1 MPDRSTGV
9 EGLDPGDGGTSV
21 FECGLRSPE
30 QQLDQG
36 AGSARSSGSGSKSR
50 GQTSDA
56 PSRYP
61 LVLMAISLRQLRYFV
76 RTVDAGNITRAAEQ
90 LFVAQPALGLQIRQL
105 EESLGVSLLSRH
117 SRGVSPTRAGSLLYE
132 RACEILRMVD
142 DTQRVVAAA
151 GRQDV
156 EAVVLGLTY
165 GVMALL
171 GRDIVIAARD
181 ELPGIQLTLIEEMSI
196 VLMDSLER
204 EELDIAVA
212 YDVHRRPGLLR
223 VPMIE
228 EELVFVSSPSTDP
241 DDRPIAYREL
251 IARPLVLQGPRDVVR
266 QQLEAT
272 AQRLA
277 LPINAVLDV
286 TAISAVK
293 SLVAHGDGVTVM
305 PYGTVIADVTAGRLK
320 VRRIVDPP
328 LKRTLY
334 FARSSRR
341 AQFKRE
347 PELVDFLGRMMN
359 VFAERM
365 GSLAN
370 RLPTLDTPLSQTVDA
385 LAEGGTES

>member
-1 MPDRSTGV
+1 
-9 EGLDPGDGGTSV
+9 
-21 FECGLRSPE
+21 
-30 QQLDQG
+30 
-36 AGSARSSGSGSKSR
+36 
-50 GQTSDA
+50 
-56 PSRYP
+56 
-61 LVLMAISLRQLRYFV
+61 MAISLRQLRYFV

-117 SRGVSPTRAGSLLYE
+117 SRGVSPTRAGSVLYE

-181 ELPGIQLTLIEEMSI
+181 ELPGIQLTLIEEMSV

-212 YDVHRRPGLLR
+212 YDVHERPGLLR

-228 EELVFVSSPSTDP
+228 EELVFVSSPATDP
-241 DDRPIAYREL
+241 DDRPIPYREL
-251 IARPLVLQGPRDVVR
+251 IAQPLVLQGPRDVVR

-277 LPINAVLDV
+277 LRITAVFDV

-305 PYGTVIADVTAGRLK
+305 PYGTVIADVNSGRLK

-347 PELVDFLGRMMN
+347 PELVDLVGRMMN
-359 VFAERM
+359 VFDERM
-365 GSLAN
+365 GSLAT
-370 RLPTLDTPLSQTVDA
+370 RLPTLDAPLSQAVA
-385 LAEGGTES
+385 SLAEGGAES

>member
-1 MPDRSTGV
+1 
-9 EGLDPGDGGTSV
+9 
-21 FECGLRSPE
+21 
-30 QQLDQG
+30 
-36 AGSARSSGSGSKSR
+36 
-50 GQTSDA
+50 
-56 PSRYP
+56 
-61 LVLMAISLRQLRYFV
+61 MAISLRQLRYFV
-76 RTVDAGNITRAAEQ
+76 KTVDAGNITRAAEQ

-132 RACEILRMVD
+132 RAVEILRMVD

-156 EAVVLGLTY
+156 EAVVLGLTH

-171 GRDIVIAARD
+171 GRDIVIGARD
-181 ELPGIQLTLIEEMSI
+181 TLPGIALTLIEEMSV
-196 VLMDSLER
+196 VLMDALER

-212 YDVHRRPGLLR
+212 YDIHQRPGLLR
-223 VPMIE
+223 VPLIE
-228 EELVFVSSPSTDP
+228 EELVFVSSPAADP
-241 DDRPIAYREL
+241 DDSPIAYREL
-251 IARPLVLQGPRDVVR
+251 IAQPLVLQGPRDVIR

-277 LPINAVLDV
+277 LPVNAVLDV

-305 PYGTVIADVTAGRLK
+305 PYGTVLADVNSGRLK

-359 VFAERM
+359 VFADRM
-365 GSLAN
+365 GSLAS
-370 RLPTLDTPLSQTVDA
+370 RLPTLDAPLSQAVDTLA
-385 LAEGGTES
+385 QGGAEG

>member
-1 MPDRSTGV
+1 
-9 EGLDPGDGGTSV
+9 
-21 FECGLRSPE
+21 
-30 QQLDQG
+30 
-36 AGSARSSGSGSKSR
+36 
-50 GQTSDA
+50 
-56 PSRYP
+56 
-61 LVLMAISLRQLRYFV
+61 MAISLRQLRYFV

-105 EESLGVSLLSRH
+105 EETLGVSLLSRH
-117 SRGVSPTRAGSLLYE
+117 SRGVSPTRAGTLLYE

-156 EAVVLGLTY
+156 ESVVLGLTY
-165 GVMALL
+165 GVMGML
-171 GRDIVIAARD
+171 GRDIVISARD
-181 ELPGIQLTLIEEMSI
+181 ELPGIQLTLIEEMSV
-196 VLMDSLER
+196 VLMDALER
-204 EELDIAVA
+204 EELDIAIA
-212 YDVHRRPGLLR
+212 YDVHQRPGLLR

-228 EELVFVSSPSTDP
+228 EELVFVTAPSVDP
-241 DDRPIAYREL
+241 DDKPIPYREM

-266 QQLEAT
+266 QQLDAT

-277 LPINAVLDV
+277 LTINIVLDV

-293 SLVAHGDGVTVM
+293 SLVAHGDGATVM
-305 PYGTVIADVTAGRLK
+305 PYGTVAADVNSGRLK

-347 PELVDFLGRMMN
+347 PELVDFLGRMMG

-365 GSLAN
+365 GSLATK
-370 RLPTLDTPLSQTVDA
+370 LPTLEGSLSEAVAAVAAGPQA
-385 LAEGGTES
+385 ASASS

>member
-1 MPDRSTGV
+1 
-9 EGLDPGDGGTSV
+9 
-21 FECGLRSPE
+21 
-30 QQLDQG
+30 
-36 AGSARSSGSGSKSR
+36 
-50 GQTSDA
+50 
-56 PSRYP
+56 
-61 LVLMAISLRQLRYFV
+61 MAISLRQLRYFV

-132 RACEILRMVD
+132 RAYDILRMVEE
-142 DTQRVVAAA
+142 TQRVVAAA

-181 ELPGIQLTLIEEMSI
+181 ELPGIQLTLIEEMSV

-212 YDVHRRPGLLR
+212 YDVHQRPGLLR
-223 VPMIE
+223 VPLIE
-228 EELVFVSSPSTDP
+228 EELVFVSSPLGDP
-241 DDRPIAYREL
+241 DDGPIAYREV

-370 RLPTLDTPLSQTVDA
+370 RLPTLDTPLSQAVDS
-385 LAEGGTES
+385 LAEAGTES